1 LRSTALARI
10 PVGVIVER
18 RKAKSPWIDYLWR
31 PVSVLVGIPGA
42 APGTALREGPEA
54 ILFYAGPA
62 TIELHRTEAGY
73 YRDNISS
80 AGPSL
85 WVALRSAA
93 SELPCPELRC
103 SELPYEVMT
112 VTADP
117 AEGEALT
124 DAGNNL
130 VEAVPMPPEIIA
142 TIRLFV
148 ARYHVERP
156 FLKRRRTPAQP
167 APCRSPGSSEN
178 DR

>member
-31 PVSVLVGIPGA
+31 PVSVLVGTPGA
-42 APGTALREGPEA
+42 APGTAFDERPEA
-54 ILFYAGPA
+54 ILFYAGLA
-62 TIELHRTEAGY
+62 VIELHRTEASY
-73 YRDNISS
+73 YRDNITS

-85 WVALRSAA
+85 WVALRPAA
-93 SELPCPELRC
+93 SELPC

-130 VEAVPMPPEIIA
+130 VEAVPMPAEIVA

-148 ARYHVERP
+148 ARHHVERP
-156 FLKRRRTPAQP
+156 FLKRRRTPAEP
-167 APCRSPGSSEN
+167 APCRSPGRSEN

>member
-18 RKAKSPWIDYLWR
+18 RKARSPWIDYLWR
-31 PVSVLVGIPGA
+31 PVSVLVGTPGA
-42 APGTALREGPEA
+42 APGTVLRERPEA
-54 ILFYAGPA
+54 ILFYAGLA
-62 TIELHRTEAGY
+62 TIELHRTETTS
-73 YRDNISS
+73 YRDNITS
-80 AGPSL
+80 AGPGL
-85 WVALRSAA
+85 WVALRPTA
-93 SELPCPELRC
+93 SEHPA
-103 SELPYEVMT
+103 SELPYEIMT

-130 VEAVPMPPEIIA
+130 VETVPMPAAIIA

-148 ARYHVERP
+148 ARHHVERP
-156 FLKRRRTPAQP
+156 FLKRRRTPAEP
-167 APCRSPGSSEN
+167 APCRSPGRSEN